1 MSALPW
7 ILAALGAVLTIVN
20 GFIAARW
27 EREAQRNKNQLYAL
41 QAVRQAEQAQD
52 YARRSA
58 ASKKG
63 WQAKATRIN
72 LPVDTP
78 PATT

>member
-7 ILAALGAVLTIVN
+7 IIAALSTALAIIN

-27 EREAQRNKNQLYAL
+27 QREAQHSKVQFLNL
-41 QAVRQAEQAQD
+41 QAVRQAEINQA
-52 YARRSA
+52 YLRRSA
-58 ASKKG
+58 ASRKG

-72 LPVDTP
+72 LPLDTP